1 MKTTLFI
8 ARAGGLGAA
17 ILLAACGGGGSD
29 TPSTSND
36 VVPPSAVTSTQSF
49 VDFQKGLQVDDTIE
63 PLQLQQSLPPKD
75 DTIEPFAIG

>member
-17 ILLAACGGGGSD
+17 ILLAACGGGSGD

-63 PLQLQQSLPPKD
+63 PLQLQQLLPPKD